1 MHRRRRGVAMR
12 LCSMQMTFA
21 SLLSLLILQ
30 NYTPLV
36 ETCSSRSTP
45 KPRPP
50 GLATSRPNVTFHT
63 YGCPTQYDKY
73 YCLNGATCFTVKI
86 GETHLYNCECADGFI
101 GERCEFKDL
110 EGSYMPSKHRVM
122 LETASIASGATIA
135 VFLVVVICMF
145 IYVRIQ
151 RRHKQN
157 LVISNGESSGDLE
170 KRVPTGRREQ
180 TRISLHHITVERSG
194 GSDSLSSAVYT
205 GQTLLEPP

>member
-1 MHRRRRGVAMR
+1 
-12 LCSMQMTFA
+12 
-21 SLLSLLILQ
+21 
-30 NYTPLV
+30 
-36 ETCSSRSTP
+36 
-45 KPRPP
+45 
-50 GLATSRPNVTFHT
+50 
-63 YGCPTQYDKY
+63 
-73 YCLNGATCFTVKI
+73 
-86 GETHLYNCECADGFI
+86 
-101 GERCEFKDL
+101 
-110 EGSYMPSKHRVM
+110 MPSKHRVM

-180 TRISLHHITVERSG
+180 TRISLHHITVTDNLPIADKIQDASKLSHRGPELPGSWPKSCSLNATEERSG